1 LTRIQPYFRNEG
13 YTSFESRE
21 ASAAFGAKGR
31 IAMHNTEHK
40 PAQEESTSTPEQK
53 GATLTERQKLP
64 RDWRYAI
71 IAGSVLLVFAVI
83 IAGLL
88 TLARQKPSPSSRIV
102 PTPTI
107 EASNFPGTVARETTL
122 PAPVATP
129 IPALIPPGH
138 NISVTTANGIAYLG
152 TDDNLAYALRL
163 SNGVVLWRH
172 NIDGSADQPPLIT
185 NGVVYITSFVGQN
198 GPAHIYALRASD
210 GSLLWRYDNA
220 YYSYLS
226 LSTSD
231 SNVVYVSSHDGISAL
246 QGNNGTTLW
255 HFATK
260 DSDAG
265 SPLEVNGVVYYSS
278 FISYGSGT
286 FYALRASDGTPIW
299 HYTGASVFTPIVA
312 NGVVYIGPGNGTLAA
327 LDTSNGHQIWKRT
340 IDANFFQSTQLVNGV
355 LYTTTTKILEPPA
368 AHSAS
373 PLQAT
378 TAIGSLLWNVFQNVP
393 TVQTVPHKEGLSS
406 VYAIRASDGRI
417 LWHYTMNNGK
427 NSWASWLSV
436 ENGVVYTSANTYTSG
451 TTDQGDIYA
460 LQSSNGSV
468 LWHDKLNRSPSTA
481 LLVNDTIY
489 MSTSA
494 GSSDGTIYAL
504 RAHDGSLLW
513 DYPIL
518 GPVFNPPILDG
529 NTVYIGAT
537 DGMVYALRAD
547 NGRIVWH
554 FLTQAEG

>member
-1 LTRIQPYFRNEG
+1 
-13 YTSFESRE
+13 
-21 ASAAFGAKGR
+21 
-31 IAMHNTEHK
+31 MHNIEHK
-40 PAQEESTSTPEQK
+40 PAQEELASTSEQK
-53 GATLTERQKLP
+53 GATMTERQKP
-64 RDWRYAI
+64 SRAWRYAI
-71 IAGSVLLVFAVI
+71 IGGSALLVFAVI

-88 TLARQKPSPSSRIV
+88 TFANQKENSSSRLV

-107 EASNFPGTVARETTL
+107 GASTIPTTLARETTL

-138 NISVTTANGIAYLG
+138 NISVTTTNGVAYLS
-152 TDDNLAYALRL
+152 TDDNVAYALRL
-163 SNGVVLWRH
+163 SNGAMLWRY
-172 NIDGSADQPPLIT
+172 NIDGAVDQPPLVA
-185 NGVVYITSFVGQN
+185 NGVVYMASFVGQN
-198 GPAHIYALRASD
+198 GPAHIYALRAND
-210 GSLLWRYDNA
+210 GSLLWRYDNNN
-220 YYSYLS
+220 YSYLS

-231 SNVVYVSSHDGISAL
+231 SNVVYVSSQNGISAL
-246 QGNNGTTLW
+246 SGNNGTILW

-260 DSDAG
+260 DSG
-265 SPLEVNGVVYYSS
+265 SESPLEVKGVVYYSS

-312 NGVVYIGPGNGTLAA
+312 NGVIYIGPGDGTIAA
-327 LDTSNGHQIWKRT
+327 LNASNGHQIWKQT
-340 IDANFFQSTQLVNGV
+340 FDANQVQSPHLVNSV
-355 LYTTTTKILEPPA
+355 LYLTTTKYLLPPS

-378 TAIGSLLWNVFQNVP
+378 TAIGSLLWNTFQNVP
-393 TVQTVPHKEGLSS
+393 AMQTIPQKQGLSS

-417 LWHYTMNNGK
+417 LWHHTMNNGK

-436 ENGVVYTSANTYTSG
+436 ENGVVYASANTD
-451 TTDQGDIYA
+451 TTGAQGLGDIYA
-460 LQSSNGSV
+460 LQSSNGTV
-468 LWHDKLNRSPSTA
+468 LWHDKLNRSPGTA

-494 GSSDGTIYAL
+494 GLSDGTVYAL

-529 NTVYIGAT
+529 TTVYIGAT

-554 FLTQAEG
+554 YLIQVGG